1 MSDIQ
6 GGVGSS
12 SATITDVD
20 ICSTPLRLLNHI
32 RDPSNLLN
40 WMIFTAYCKYM
51 EVFSW
56 IPTITI
62 GG

>member
-1 MSDIQ
+1 MRNKDAEVLPTSASITESCDMT
-6 GGVGSS
+6 GGV
-12 SATITDVD
+12 
-20 ICSTPLRLLNHI
+20 RLLKHI
-32 RDPSNLLN
+32 QDPSNILN

-51 EVFSW
+51 SIFSW